1 MIMLKKLFGV
11 GFFGGFIDH
20 LIFYQA
26 IFLVFLGKLNLPF
39 VVWIVVF
46 KFLGCWALIVLA
58 LVICFS
64 KMIILFF
71 WM

>member
-11 GFFGGFIDH
+11 GFFGGSIGH

-26 IFLVFLGKLNLPF
+26 ILLVFLGELNLPF
-39 VVWIVVF
+39 VVWIVVLT
-46 KFLGCWALIVLA
+46 FLRCWALIVLA
-58 LVICFS
+58 LVTYFS
-64 KMIILFF
+64 KMLVLFF